1 MSVFE
6 IFMLLCFGFAWPIAI
21 LKSIRSKSIEG
32 KSLIF
37 IYVILFG
44 YVFGMLHKIIY
55 SLDFVIILYFI
66 NFCMV
71 FIDLMLYYRN
81 RRNRKEVI

>member
-6 IFMLLCFGFAWPIAI
+6 IGMLVCFGFAWPTAI
-21 LKSIRSKSIEG
+21 HKSLRSKSIEG

-44 YVFGMLHKIIY
+44 YIFGILHKLIF
-55 SLDFVIILYFI
+55 SLDFVLILYIF
-66 NFCMV
+66 NLLLV
-71 FIDLMLYYRN
+71 FTDLMLYYRN
-81 RRNRKEVI
+81 KRLTT